1 MTITGCKMMVI
12 KNLVCER
19 VKTAGETSYSFI
31 ASNDKIDRMGD
42 VINQSGWSLNA
53 YKRNPVILFNHDSR
67 SLPIGKG
74 SAEIID
80 GQLMIDIEFDE
91 NDELAKKIKSKVE
104 GGFLNAVSVGFKPI
118 RAVERNTLNQE
129 DKYYGEYGTYFEK
142 AELLEVSV
150 VTIPANSNA
159 TAAKFIDSVG
169 DMDLFAK
176 MVSKHIISIIE
187 ENDEYK
193 ITFAKAK
200 EKEEEPE
207 EQVEQPEEQVEQPVE
222 QGYGDNDDND
232 KEKQLNLEL
241 IRALLA

>member
-1 MTITGCKMMVI
+1 MMVI

-200 EKEEEPE
+200 EKQEEPE
-207 EQVEQPEEQVEQPVE
+207 EEEVEQLEEQVEQPVE
-222 QGYGDNDDND
+222 QGYDDDDKDD